1 MDGWM
6 HGRIERMDG
15 WTDGQMDRWAGIWMD
30 RRTDGWA
37 DGQMGGWTDGGVKIP
52 ARQASSEVT
61 AAVDVELS
69 KRCFQVTRTVKFAK
83 MAKKFR
89 FAAAKTPGLR
99 VTPPRMPKLQRAKL
113 GRSGVHF
120 RIRPLFLRTDFLKF
134 KKKIPI
140 DTFSRIR
147 ATKWRPLAARH
158 GAMVLAGCPSAPGHP
173 RASTLST
180 DGPRSSKCKF
190 KKKTGG
196 HRFLAAKKTKKLKN

>member
-1 MDGWM
+1 MN
-6 HGRIERMDG
+6 RSLKQR
-15 WTDGQMDRWAGIWMD
+15 QSC
-30 RRTDGWA
+30 
-37 DGQMGGWTDGGVKIP
+37 GGVQGST
-52 ARQASSEVT
+52 ALVRY

-69 KRCFQVTRTVKFAK
+69 KWCFQATRTVKFAK
-83 MAKKFR
+83 MAKKFPSDS
-89 FAAAKTPGLR
+89 AKTPGLR

-113 GRSGVHF
+113 GRYKVHF

-180 DGPRSSKCKF
+180 GGPRPSKCKF
-190 KKKTGG
+190 KKKKRGGTG
-196 HRFLAAKKTKKLKN
+196 FWQPKKQKNLKTKNLNL

>member
-1 MDGWM
+1 MLAK
-6 HGRIERMDG
+6 RRPTPLIEVRAKDTLCRPSVWIQQG
-15 WTDGQMDRWAGIWMD
+15 APGKLRG
-30 RRTDGWA
+30 
-37 DGQMGGWTDGGVKIP
+37 
-52 ARQASSEVT
+52 E

-89 FAAAKTPGLR
+89 SDSAKTPGLW
-99 VTPPRMPKLQRAKL
+99 VTPPRMPKLQRAKNK
-113 GRSGVHF
+113 RSRAHF

-190 KKKTGG
+190 
-196 HRFLAAKKTKKLKN
+196 

>member
-1 MDGWM
+1 
-6 HGRIERMDG
+6 
-15 WTDGQMDRWAGIWMD
+15 MD

-37 DGQMGGWTDGGVKIP
+37 DGQMGGWTDRGVKIP
-52 ARQASSEVT
+52 ARQASFSGDGRAGQL

-99 VTPPRMPKLQRAKL
+99 VTPPRMPKLQRAKNK
-113 GRSGVHF
+113 RFGVHF
-120 RIRPLFLRTDFLKF
+120 RIGPLFLRTDFLKF
-134 KKKIPI
+134 KKKIPM

-180 DGPRSSKCKF
+180 DGPRSSKCKL

>member
-1 MDGWM
+1 M
-6 HGRIERMDG
+6 
-15 WTDGQMDRWAGIWMD
+15 
-30 RRTDGWA
+30 
-37 DGQMGGWTDGGVKIP
+37 
-52 ARQASSEVT
+52 
-61 AAVDVELS
+61 DVELS

-83 MAKKFR
+83 MAKKFPPDS
-89 FAAAKTPGLR
+89 AKTPGLR
-99 VTPPRMPKLQRAKL
+99 VTPPRMPKLQRAKNK
-113 GRSGVHF
+113 RSGVHF

-180 DGPRSSKCKF
+180 DGPLPSKCKL

-196 HRFLAAKKTKKLKN
+196 HRFLAAKKTKKLKT

>member
-1 MDGWM
+1 
-6 HGRIERMDG
+6 MDG

-52 ARQASSEVT
+52 ARQASSEDGRAS

-83 MAKKFR
+83 MAKKFPPDS
-89 FAAAKTPGLR
+89 AKTPGLR

-113 GRSGVHF
+113 GRYKVHF

-134 KKKIPI
+134 KKKIPM

-190 KKKTGG
+190 KKKNGG
-196 HRFLAAKKTKKLKN
+196 AQVFGSQKN

>member
-1 MDGWM
+1 M
-6 HGRIERMDG
+6 GRCR
-15 WTDGQMDRWAGIWMD
+15 GQ
-30 RRTDGWA
+30 
-37 DGQMGGWTDGGVKIP
+37 QGVSREQNPCAPGKL
-52 ARQASSEVT
+52 RGD

-83 MAKKFR
+83 MAKKFPPDS
-89 FAAAKTPGLR
+89 AKTPGLR

-113 GRSGVHF
+113 GRYKVHF

-147 ATKWRPLAARH
+147 ATKWRTLAARH

-190 KKKTGG
+190 KKKNGG
-196 HRFLAAKKTKKLKN
+196 AQVFGSQKNKKT

>member
-1 MDGWM
+1 
-6 HGRIERMDG
+6 MDG

-52 ARQASSEVT
+52 ARQASSEDGRAG

-83 MAKKFR
+83 MAKKFPPDS
-89 FAAAKTPGLR
+89 AKTPGLR
-99 VTPPRMPKLQRAKL
+99 VTPPRMPKLQRAKNK
-113 GRSGVHF
+113 RSGVHF

-190 KKKTGG
+190 KKKNGG
-196 HRFLAAKKTKKLKN
+196 AQVFGSQKN

>member
-1 MDGWM
+1 MVSNRRL
-6 HGRIERMDG
+6 HGSDYCSLPLEVNPFLLRLRSFSSG
-15 WTDGQMDRWAGIWMD
+15 KY
-30 RRTDGWA
+30 RRNGA
-37 DGQMGGWTDGGVKIP
+37 HRGL
-52 ARQASSEVT
+52 QASSE

-83 MAKKFR
+83 MAKKFPPDS
-89 FAAAKTPGLR
+89 AKTPGLR
-99 VTPPRMPKLQRAKL
+99 VTPPRMPKLQRAKNTGL
-113 GRSGVHF
+113 RAHF
-120 RIRPLFLRTDFLKF
+120 RIRHLFLRTDFLKF

-180 DGPRSSKCKF
+180 DGPRPSKCKF
-190 KKKTGG
+190 LKKTGG
-196 HRFLAAKKTKKLKN
+196 HTFLAAKKTKKT

>member
-1 MDGWM
+1 MGTEEALTHRSSAAESTWLM
-6 HGRIERMDG
+6 GRCR
-15 WTDGQMDRWAGIWMD
+15 GQQSVSREQNPCAPG
-30 RRTDGWA
+30 
-37 DGQMGGWTDGGVKIP
+37 KP
-52 ARQASSEVT
+52 EVT

-69 KRCFQVTRTVKFAK
+69 KRCFQVTRTVKFAQ

-99 VTPPRMPKLQRAKL
+99 VTPPRMPKLQRAKNK
-113 GRSGVHF
+113 RFGVHF

-147 ATKWRPLAARH
+147 VTKWRPLAARH
-158 GAMVLAGCPSAPGHP
+158 GAMVLAGCPSAPRRP

-180 DGPRSSKCKF
+180 DGPRPSKCKF
-190 KKKTGG
+190 
-196 HRFLAAKKTKKLKN
+196 

>member
-1 MDGWM
+1 M
-6 HGRIERMDG
+6 
-15 WTDGQMDRWAGIWMD
+15 
-30 RRTDGWA
+30 
-37 DGQMGGWTDGGVKIP
+37 
-52 ARQASSEVT
+52 
-61 AAVDVELS
+61 DVE
-69 KRCFQVTRTVKFAK
+69 RCFQATRTVKFGK

-99 VTPPRMPKLQRAKL
+99 VTPPRMPKLQRTKL
-113 GRSGVHF
+113 GRLRAHF

-134 KKKIPI
+134 KKKILI

-158 GAMVLAGCPSAPGHP
+158 GAMALAGCPGAPGHP

-180 DGPRSSKCKF
+180 DGARSSKCKF

-196 HRFLAAKKTKKLKN
+196 HRFLAAKKTKKLKT

>member
-6 HGRIERMDG
+6 HGWTDRTDGWMDG
-15 WTDGQMDRWAGIWMD
+15 WTDGQMGGHMD
-30 RRTDGWA
+30 GQTDGW
-37 DGQMGGWTDGGVKIP
+37 MGGWTDGRMDRWRGQNPCAPGKLGGD
-52 ARQASSEVT
+52 

-69 KRCFQVTRTVKFAK
+69 KRCFQVTRTVKVAK
-83 MAKKFR
+83 MAKKFPPDS
-89 FAAAKTPGLR
+89 AKTPWLR
-99 VTPPRMPKLQRAKL
+99 VTPPRMPKLQRAKNK
-113 GRSGVHF
+113 RSGVHF

-158 GAMVLAGCPSAPGHP
+158 GAMVLTGCPSAPGHP

-180 DGPRSSKCKF
+180 DGPRS
-190 KKKTGG
+190 KKMQV
-196 HRFLAAKKTKKLKN
+196 

>member
-52 ARQASSEVT
+52 ARQASSEAT

-83 MAKKFR
+83 MAKKFHSDS
-89 FAAAKTPGLR
+89 AKTPGLR
-99 VTPPRMPKLQRAKL
+99 ATPPRMPKLQRAKNK
-113 GRSGVHF
+113 RHGVHF
-120 RIRPLFLRTDFLKF
+120 RIRTLFLRTDFLKF
-134 KKKIPI
+134 LKKY
-140 DTFSRIR
+140 R
-147 ATKWRPLAARH
+147 
-158 GAMVLAGCPSAPGHP
+158 
-173 RASTLST
+173 
-180 DGPRSSKCKF
+180 
-190 KKKTGG
+190 
-196 HRFLAAKKTKKLKN
+196 

>member
-1 MDGWM
+1 MDG
-6 HGRIERMDG
+6 
-15 WTDGQMDRWAGIWMD
+15 Q
-30 RRTDGWA
+30 TDGW
-37 DGQMGGWTDGGVKIP
+37 MGGWTDGRMDRWRGQNPCAPGKL
-52 ARQASSEVT
+52 RGD

-99 VTPPRMPKLQRAKL
+99 VTPPRMPKLQRAKK
-113 GRSGVHF
+113 GRFGVHF

-190 KKKTGG
+190 KKKNGG
-196 HRFLAAKKTKKLKN
+196 AQVFGSQKNKKT